1 MLLNEYEISFLLL
14 NNLIKNNKIK
24 KFNNNNTI
32 FDYYHVEENININ
45 FVPIIFKFIK
55 DNHTKYNNFDENN
68 LTNIDDYLTIDKDAI
83 LFILKIMS
91 YIIFFSI
98 LNKNTY
104 ESFLPVKNLE
114 INIET
119 ENDNLNDFIKKEI
132 IYKKDNNKN
141 DNLINNHYLELS
153 IDNTEDYF
161 LDTNNDTMSKNKNIW
176 LEKKE
181 KKKKIID
188 KRNTENSDISESEIL
203 FDNN

>member
-1 MLLNEYEISFLLL
+1 M
-14 NNLIKNNKIK
+14 
-24 KFNNNNTI
+24 
-32 FDYYHVEENININ
+32 
-45 FVPIIFKFIK
+45 IIFKFIK